1 MPRTF
6 AILGRVRPDVRG
18 GRDRAALLV
27 QDGRVRG
34 YEAEASAA
42 VAAGAPVLRLPER
55 WLVHPAFR
63 DPHVH
68 LLGIAAASLSI
79 DCRAE
84 RAPDLAALL
93 ETLRAAAASRPPG
106 TWLRAFGYD
115 EALLVERRGPGPAE
129 LAAAVPDH
137 PLVLRHR
144 AGHLALLNRR
154 ACAELERHGVAASA
168 ERPIPHD
175 ALPAGLTPL
184 QPDALERA
192 VGALSEQLARA
203 GVVAVGDATAAN
215 DGERL
220 ATLRR
225 MRERGVL
232 RQDVV
237 FMPGVEH
244 LGELAAQGFAYGERG
259 DVSIGHAKVIPRDN
273 GGNGDGARRGGSGS
287 GGGGEAWLRAAV
299 AEARRAGFCVAVH
312 VLDPEQLDAT
322 LRTLAVNPAPHGGRD
337 RIEHLALCLPEQ
349 LEQVR
354 RAGVSVVSNPAF
366 LLARARK
373 YAHELSTLER
383 SWLYPIGSLLDR
395 RTLVAAASDAPVT
408 DCAPLLGAQGA
419 VSRDAESASE
429 RVDVDAALGLIS
441 HGAAAVLGA
450 GDGRLA
456 PGRPADLVILDE
468 DPRVVEPGRI
478 SQLRVLATLKS
489 GSTLFAA
496 PEVAERREMG
506 ARRLRVD
513 VKEPSV

>member
-27 QDGRVRG
+27 QDGRVQG

-42 VAAGAPVLRLPER
+42 VAAGVPVLRLPER

-68 LLGIAAASLSI
+68 LLGMAAAALSI

-84 RAPDLAALL
+84 RAPDLPALL
-93 ETLRAAAASRPPG
+93 DTLRAAAASRPPG

-115 EALLVERRGPGPAE
+115 EALLAERRGPDPAE
-129 LAAAVPDH
+129 LAAAVPEH

-144 AGHLALLNRR
+144 TGHLALLNRR
-154 ACAELERHGVAASA
+154 ACTELERHGVAASA
-168 ERPIPHD
+168 ERPILHEV
-175 ALPAGLTPL
+175 LPEGLAPL
-184 QPDALERA
+184 QADALEQA
-192 VGALSEQLARA
+192 VGALSEQLALA

-244 LGELAAQGFAYGERG
+244 LGELAAQGLVFGERG
-259 DVSIGHAKVIPRDN
+259 GVSIGHAKVIPRD
-273 GGNGDGARRGGSGS
+273 GGDEGSGE
-287 GGGGEAWLRAAV
+287 GDDGDAWLGEAV
-299 AEARRAGFCVAVH
+299 AKARRAGFCVAVH
-312 VLDPEQLDAT
+312 VLEPEQLDAT
-322 LRTLAVNPAPHGGRD
+322 LRALAAHPAPHGGRD

-354 RAGVSVVSNPAF
+354 RAGVAVVSNPAF

-373 YAHELSTLER
+373 YAHELSAVER
-383 SWLYPIGSLLDR
+383 SWLYRVGSLLDR
-395 RTLVAAASDAPVT
+395 GMLVAAASDAPVT
-408 DCAPLLGAQGA
+408 ECAPLLGAQAA
-419 VSRDAESASE
+419 VSRGSESASE

-456 PGRPADLVILDE
+456 PGRPADLVILDD
-468 DPRVVEPGRI
+468 DPRLIEPGRI
-478 SQLRVLATLKS
+478 SRLRVLATVKS
-489 GSTLFAA
+489 GTTLFAA
-496 PEVAERREMG
+496 PEVVERREPG

-513 VKEPSV
+513 AKAPSV

>member
-6 AILGRVRPDVRG
+6 AILGRIRPDVRR

-27 QDGRVRG
+27 QDGRVQG
-34 YEAEASAA
+34 YEAEAGAA

-55 WLVHPAFR
+55 WLVQPAFR

-84 RAPDLAALL
+84 RAPDLPAMLGV
-93 ETLRAAAASRPPG
+93 LRAAAASQPPG

-115 EALLVERRGPGPAE
+115 EALLVERRGPDPAE
-129 LAAAVPDH
+129 LAAAVPEH

-144 AGHLALLNRR
+144 TGHLALLNRR
-154 ACAELERHGVAASA
+154 ACVELERHGVAASP
-168 ERPIPHD
+168 ERPIPHE
-175 ALPAGLTPL
+175 ALPDGLAPL
-184 QPDALERA
+184 QPDALEQA

-220 ATLRR
+220 ATLRG
-225 MRERGVL
+225 MHERGVL

-244 LGELAAQGFAYGERG
+244 LAELAAQGFRYGERG
-259 DVSIGHAKVIPRDN
+259 GVSIGHAKVIPREND
-273 GGNGDGARRGGSGS
+273 RGGDDEGR
-287 GGGGEAWLRAAV
+287 LQAAV
-299 AEARRAGFCVAVH
+299 ADARRAGFCVAVH

-322 LRTLAVNPAPHGGRD
+322 LRALAANPAPHGGRD

-354 RAGVSVVSNPAF
+354 RAGVAVVSNPAF

-373 YAHELSTLER
+373 YAHELSVLER
-383 SWLYPIGSLLDR
+383 SWLYPIGTLLDR
-395 RTLVAAASDAPVT
+395 GMLVAAASDAPVT

-419 VSRDAESASE
+419 VSRSAESASE

-478 SQLRVLATLKS
+478 SRLRVLATVKS
-489 GSTLFAA
+489 GTTLFAA
-496 PEVAERREMG
+496 PEVAERREQG
-506 ARRLRVD
+506 ARGLRVD

>member
-1 MPRTF
+1 VPRAF
-6 AILGRVRPDVRG
+6 VILGRVRPDVRAG
-18 GRDRAALLV
+18 PDRAALLV
-27 QDGRVRG
+27 QDGCVQG

-68 LLGIAAASLSI
+68 VLGMAAASLSI

-84 RAPDLAALL
+84 RAPDVPALL
-93 ETLRAAAASRPPG
+93 GVLRAAAASTAPG

-115 EALLVERRGPGPAE
+115 EALLAERRGPDPDE
-129 LAAAVPDH
+129 LAAAVPGH

-144 AGHLALLNRR
+144 TGHLALLNRC
-154 ACAELERHGVAASA
+154 ACAELERHGVAVNA
-168 ERPIPHD
+168 ERPIPHE
-175 ALPAGLTPL
+175 ALPDGLAPL
-184 QPDALERA
+184 EPSALEHA

-215 DGERL
+215 DGARL
-220 ATLRR
+220 ATLRA
-225 MRERGVL
+225 MRERGVM

-244 LGELAAQGFAYGERG
+244 VAELAAQGISYGERG
-259 DVSIGHAKVIPRDN
+259 SVSIGHAKVIPRDS
-273 GGNGDGARRGGSGS
+273 DSD
-287 GGGGEAWLRAAV
+287 GEAWLQTAV

-322 LRTLAVNPAPHGGRD
+322 LRALAANPAPHGGRD

-349 LEQVR
+349 LEQVC
-354 RAGVSVVSNPAF
+354 RAGVAVVSNPAF

-373 YAHELSTLER
+373 YAHKLSALER
-383 SWLYPIGSLLDR
+383 SWLYPVGSLLAR
-395 RTLVAAASDAPVT
+395 GMLVAAASDAPVT
-408 DCAPLLGAQGA
+408 DCAPLLGAQAA
-419 VSRDAESASE
+419 VGRNPESASE

-456 PGRPADLVILDE
+456 PGRRADLVILDG
-468 DPRVVEPGRI
+468 DPRLAGPGRI
-478 SQLRVLATLKS
+478 SRLRVLATLKS
-489 GSTLFAA
+489 GRTLFAA
-496 PEVAERREMG
+496 PEVAERRETG
-506 ARRLRVD
+506 VRGLGVD

>member
-27 QDGRVRG
+27 RDGRIYG

-68 LLGIAAASLSI
+68 LLGMAAASLSI

-84 RAPDLAALL
+84 RAPDLAALFGV
-93 ETLRAAAASRPPG
+93 LRAAAASKPPG

-115 EALLVERRGPGPAE
+115 EALLLERRGPDPAE
-129 LAAAVPDH
+129 LAAAVPEH

-144 AGHLALLNRR
+144 TGHLALLNRR

-168 ERPIPHD
+168 ERPIPHE
-175 ALPAGLTPL
+175 ALPDGLAPL
-184 QPDALERA
+184 QLDALEQA

-232 RQDVV
+232 RQDVM

-244 LGELAAQGFAYGERG
+244 LGELAAQGLAYGERG
-259 DVSIGHAKVIPRDN
+259 DVSIGHAKVIPRD
-273 GGNGDGARRGGSGS
+273 GDG
-287 GGGGEAWLRAAV
+287 EDWLRGAL
-299 AEARRAGFCVAVH
+299 AEARSAGFCVAVH
-312 VLDPEQLDAT
+312 VLDPEQLDAA
-322 LRTLAVNPAPHGGRD
+322 LRALAVNPAPHGGRD

-349 LEQVR
+349 LEQVA
-354 RAGVSVVSNPAF
+354 RAGVAVVSNPAF

-373 YAHELSTLER
+373 YAHELSALER

-395 RTLVAAASDAPVT
+395 GMLVAAGSDAPVT
-408 DCAPLLGAQGA
+408 ECAPLLGAQAA
-419 VSRDAESASE
+419 VSRGADSASE

-478 SQLRVLATLKS
+478 SRLRVLATLKS
-489 GSTLFAA
+489 GNTLFAA
-496 PEVAERREMG
+496 PEVAERREMWDC
-506 ARRLRVD
+506 RLRVD

>member
-18 GRDRAALLV
+18 GRDRAGLLV
-27 QDGRVRG
+27 QDGRVQG

-68 LLGIAAASLSI
+68 LLGMAAASLSV

-93 ETLRAAAASRPPG
+93 ETLRTAAASRPPG

-115 EALLVERRGPGPAE
+115 EALLVEQRGPDPAE

-144 AGHLALLNRR
+144 TGHLALLNRC
-154 ACAELERHGVAASA
+154 ACAELERRGIAASA
-168 ERPIPHD
+168 ERPIPHE
-175 ALPAGLTPL
+175 ALPDGLAPL
-184 QPDALERA
+184 EPDALEQA

-203 GVVAVGDATAAN
+203 GVVAVGDATVAN
-215 DGERL
+215 DGARL
-220 ATLRR
+220 ATLRG

-237 FMPGVEH
+237 FMPGAEH
-244 LGELAAQGFAYGERG
+244 VAELTAQGLAYGERAS
-259 DVSIGHAKVIPRDN
+259 VSIGHAKVIPRQGDASDWEARLHAAI
-273 GGNGDGARRGGSGS
+273 GG
-287 GGGGEAWLRAAV
+287 
-299 AEARRAGFCVAVH
+299 ARRAGFCVAVH

-322 LRTLAVNPAPHGGRD
+322 LRALAANPAPHGRRD

-349 LEQVR
+349 LEQLR
-354 RAGVSVVSNPAF
+354 RAGVAVVSNPAF

-373 YAHELSTLER
+373 YAHELSAVER

-395 RTLVAAASDAPVT
+395 GMLVAAASDAPVI
-408 DCAPLLGAQGA
+408 DCAPLLGAQAA
-419 VSRDAESASE
+419 VSRGAKSAGE
-429 RVDVDAALGLIS
+429 RVGVDAALGLIS
-441 HGAAAVLGA
+441 HGAAAVLGT

-468 DPRVVEPGRI
+468 DPRVLEPDRI
-478 SQLRVLATLKS
+478 SRLRVLATLKS
-489 GSTLFAA
+489 GRTLFAV
-496 PEVAERREMG
+496 PEIAERREQG
-506 ARRLRVD
+506 ARSQRVD
-513 VKEPSV
+513 AKAPSV

>member
-1 MPRTF
+1 MPREF
-6 AILGRVRPDVRG
+6 AIAGRVRPDARAG
-18 GRDRAALLV
+18 PDRAALLV
-27 QDGRVRG
+27 RDGRVQG

-55 WLVHPAFR
+55 WLVQPAFR

-84 RAPDLAALL
+84 RAPDIPALL
-93 ETLRAAAASRPPG
+93 GVLRAAAASRPPG

-115 EALLVERRGPGPAE
+115 EALLAERRAPDPAE
-129 LAAAVPDH
+129 LATAVPEH

-144 AGHLALLNRR
+144 TGHLVLLNRR
-154 ACAELERHGVAASA
+154 ACAELERRGFAATA
-168 ERPIPHD
+168 ERPIPHE
-175 ALPAGLTPL
+175 ALPDGLAPL
-184 QPDALERA
+184 QADAIEQA
-192 VGALSEQLARA
+192 IGALSEQLARA

-215 DGERL
+215 DSERL
-220 ATLRR
+220 VTLRR

-244 LGELAAQGFAYGERG
+244 LGELAAQGVSYGERG
-259 DVSIGHAKVIPRDN
+259 GVSIGHAKVIPRD
-273 GGNGDGARRGGSGS
+273 GDGDHGGSGGS
-287 GGGGEAWLRAAV
+287 RGEGEAWLQAAV

-312 VLDPEQLDAT
+312 VLDPEQLDLT
-322 LRTLAVNPAPHGGRD
+322 LRALAANPAPHGGRD

-354 RAGVSVVSNPAF
+354 RAGVAVVSNPAF

-373 YAHELSTLER
+373 YAHELSALER

-395 RTLVAAASDAPVT
+395 RMLVAAASDAPVT
-408 DCAPLLGAQGA
+408 DCAPLLGVQGA
-419 VSRDAESASE
+419 VSRGAGSASE
-429 RVDVDAALGLIS
+429 RVDVDAAFGLIS

-489 GSTLFAA
+489 GSTLFSA
-496 PEVAERREMG
+496 PEVAERCESG
-506 ARRLRVD
+506 GRRLGVD

>member
-18 GRDRAALLV
+18 GRDRTALLV
-27 QDGRVRG
+27 QDGRIQG

-55 WLVHPAFR
+55 WLVQPAFR

-68 LLGIAAASLSI
+68 LLGIAAVSLSI

-93 ETLRAAAASRPPG
+93 ETLRAAAASTPPG

-115 EALLVERRGPGPAE
+115 EALLAERRGPDPAE

-144 AGHLALLNRR
+144 TGHLALLNRR

-168 ERPIPHD
+168 ERPIPHE
-175 ALPAGLTPL
+175 ALPDRLTPL
-184 QPDALERA
+184 QPDALEQA

-203 GVVAVGDATAAN
+203 GVVAVGDATADN

-244 LGELAAQGFAYGERG
+244 LGELAAQGLAYGQRG
-259 DVSIGHAKVIPRDN
+259 DVSIGHAKVIPRGS
-273 GGNGDGARRGGSGS
+273 GGNGDGARRGGSG
-287 GGGGEAWLRAAV
+287 GNGEAWLRAAV

-322 LRTLAVNPAPHGGRD
+322 LRALAANPAPHGGRD

-354 RAGVSVVSNPAF
+354 RAGVAVVSNPVF

-373 YAHELSTLER
+373 YAHELSALER

-395 RTLVAAASDAPVT
+395 GMLVAAASDAPVT

-419 VSRDAESASE
+419 VSRGAESASE
-429 RVDVDAALGLIS
+429 RVGVDAALGLIS

-496 PEVAERREMG
+496 PEVTERREMG

>member
-1 MPRTF
+1 LPRTF

-27 QDGRVRG
+27 QDGRVQG

-68 LLGIAAASLSI
+68 LLGMAAASLSI

-84 RAPDLAALL
+84 RAPDLPALL
-93 ETLRAAAASRPPG
+93 DTLRAAAASRPTG

-115 EALLVERRGPGPAE
+115 EALLAERRGPDPDE
-129 LAAAVPDH
+129 LAAAVPEH

-144 AGHLALLNRR
+144 TGHLALLNRR
-154 ACAELERHGVAASA
+154 ACTELERHGVSASA
-168 ERPIPHD
+168 ERPIPHE
-175 ALPAGLTPL
+175 ALPDGLAPL
-184 QPDALERA
+184 EPSALERA
-192 VGALSEQLARA
+192 IGTLSEQLARA

-220 ATLRR
+220 ATLSG

-244 LGELAAQGFAYGERG
+244 VAELVAQGFAYGERAG
-259 DVSIGHAKVIPRDN
+259 VSIGHAKVIPRD
-273 GGNGDGARRGGSGS
+273 
-287 GGGGEAWLRAAV
+287 GGGGDEGDDGEARLSAAV

-322 LRTLAVNPAPHGGRD
+322 LRALAAHPAPHGGRD

-354 RAGVSVVSNPAF
+354 RAGVAVVSNPAF

-373 YAHELSTLER
+373 YAHELSAVER
-383 SWLYPIGSLLDR
+383 SWLYRIGSLLDR
-395 RTLVAAASDAPVT
+395 GMLVAAASDAPVT
-408 DCAPLLGAQGA
+408 NCAPLLGAQAA
-419 VSRDAESASE
+419 VSRGSESASE

-456 PGRPADLVILDE
+456 PGRSADLVILDE
-468 DPRVVEPGRI
+468 DPRVIEPGRI
-478 SQLRVLATLKS
+478 SQLRVLATVKS
-489 GSTLFAA
+489 GTTLFAA
-496 PEVAERREMG
+496 PEVAERREPG